1 MISLQI
7 ARSRRNRFAIL
18 DQLGG
23 VAGEA
28 VLGLAE
34 ELADEAR
41 ARVIEQRDPDRPL
54 PSALADS
61 ITVESDGYGALVRSD
76 APYAPYAPYVEFGT
90 RRMAARP
97 FLAPAAEYMRGVM
110 GTSIANAIRK
120 LLRGGFS

>member
-1 MISLQI
+1 MIDFQVV
-7 ARSRRNRFAIL
+7 RFHRGRFAIL

-41 ARVIEQRDPDRPL
+41 TRVMEQRHPDRTL
-54 PSALADS
+54 PSTLADS
-61 ITVESDGYGALVRSD
+61 IIVESTENGAAVRATAS
-76 APYAPYAPYVEFGT
+76 YAPYVEFGT

-97 FLAPAAEYMRGVM
+97 FLAPAAEYMRGIE
-110 GTSIANAIRK
+110 GNAIADALRR
-120 LLRGGFS
+120 LLRGGAL